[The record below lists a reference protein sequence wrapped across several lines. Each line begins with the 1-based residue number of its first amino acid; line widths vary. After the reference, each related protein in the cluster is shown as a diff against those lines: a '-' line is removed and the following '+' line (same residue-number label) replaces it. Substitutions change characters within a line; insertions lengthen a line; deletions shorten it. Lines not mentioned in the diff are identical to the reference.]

1 MSITVPAPL
10 FLLVCDLLS
19 GDQEEVKLTG
29 GAESVVLP
37 CRTSPNLHEKTSV
50 YWTRSEPEFNTVH
63 VYSNQSKDQK
73 KQDSLYRG
81 RTKLNEDLLRTGDL
95 SLTLSYP
102 TERDSGTYIC
112 TLYRDEDIL
121 RWKVVLKHV
130 RGQYR
135 LEWWRLLKE
144 WSLSSCPAVT
154 IVNSLKSPYL
164 NGPVVISFPTLSIYE
179 EENTMI

>member
-1 MSITVPAPL
+1 MSITLLAPL

-19 GDQEEVKLTG
+19 GDQEEVKVTG

-37 CRTSPNLHEKTSV
+37 CRTSPNLHAKTSV

-63 VYSNQSKDQK
+63 VFSNKSKDQNK
-73 KQDSLYRG
+73 EDSLYRG

-112 TLYRDEDIL
+112 TVYRDKDIL
-121 RWKVVLKHV
+121 RWKVVLKHAK
-130 RGQYR
+130 GQR
-135 LEWWRLLKE
+135 KSKF
-144 WSLSSCPAVT
+144 SLFFHRNISILGHSSPGTPGSFDHLCR
-154 IVNSLKSPYL
+154 SF
-164 NGPVVISFPTLSIYE
+164 ISFPAPSHLR
-179 EENTMI
+179 

>member
-1 MSITVPAPL
+1 TDSSRIHLA
-10 FLLVCDLLS
+10 
-19 GDQEEVKLTG
+19 EEVKVTE

-50 YWTRSEPEFNTVH
+50 HWTRSEPEFNTVH
-63 VYSNQSKDQK
+63 VYSNTSKDQN

-112 TLYRDEDIL
+112 TVYRDKDIL

-135 LEWWRLLKE
+135 A
-144 WSLSSCPAVT
+144 S
-154 IVNSLKSPYL
+154 
-164 NGPVVISFPTLSIYE
+164 G
-179 EENTMI
+179 